1 MGTIEELQEVLEE
14 KKNVEELQE
23 ILEDNDIG
31 DIASNDASKAWE
43 EAKEEMLEK
52 VEEIGTMDETLPS
65 TAPLQPLEPSMQTLE
80 EEREAKE
87 EVEEVGEVKEDVDDK
102 ECSVEEEKEEET
114 QAIDNGELGANVIT
128 DSGAGQ
134 SSGEEDLVKEG
145 SCTEEKQGGA
155 LGLRREL
162 ESGSEGEEERE
173 SAGVDGN

>member
-1 MGTIEELQEVLEE
+1 MG
-14 KKNVEELQE
+14 
-23 ILEDNDIG
+23 
-31 DIASNDASKAWE
+31 NDASKAWE

-65 TAPLQPLEPSMQTLE
+65 TAPLQQLEPSMQTLE
-80 EEREAKE
+80 EGREAKD

-102 ECSVEEEKEEET
+102 ECSLEEEKEEE
-114 QAIDNGELGANVIT
+114 AMDNGELGENVIT

-134 SSGEEDLVKEG
+134 SSGEEDMVKEE

-162 ESGSEGEEERE
+162 ESGSEEESERE